1 MPLELP
7 LMIAD
12 ESLIMNTLNEL
23 MSEMNQDP
31 IPDLIILQNLFQ
43 NWARSLA
50 RFLKTR
56 DPHRSVPPSLLL
68 VRDHLDGNFMKM
80 TPLDDLAKIA
90 SMSRSHLS
98 HLFCKV
104 FGTTISRY
112 VIRKR
117 KSVAERL
124 LYDLSIRPGEIEKEV
139 GYLDIYQFS
148 KQFNKAF
155 GVSPT
160 EYRKRITPDLASE

>member
-56 DPHRSVPPSLLL
+56 DPHRLVPPSLLL
-68 VRDHLDGNFMKM
+68 VRDHLD
-80 TPLDDLAKIA
+80 
-90 SMSRSHLS
+90 
-98 HLFCKV
+98 
-104 FGTTISRY
+104 
-112 VIRKR
+112 
-117 KSVAERL
+117 
-124 LYDLSIRPGEIEKEV
+124 
-139 GYLDIYQFS
+139 
-148 KQFNKAF
+148 
-155 GVSPT
+155 
-160 EYRKRITPDLASE
+160 